1 MALYDMHSHILPD
14 FDDGAESVEDSL
26 ALIDSLVKQGV
37 TNICLTPHFYTNERS
52 LEDFVTERNSA
63 FNKFLPEIPEGV
75 NVVLGSE
82 VYVTPFLFN
91 NTNLNDI
98 TYGKSRYI
106 LTEFSYSSSFKNKTM
121 QQIYMLIENFR
132 VMPVIPHVER
142 YETLMNKPEIIEE
155 LKSMG
160 ILIQSNIG
168 NYTEKASFFRK
179 RKLLKFISGGL
190 IDILGS
196 DAHSFKH
203 NTPEV
208 FSEAYK
214 TISTKCGSH
223 SANLLME
230 NAERVFNAAI
240 KGESKISRN
249 KFYSDL
255 ID

>member
-1 MALYDMHSHILPD
+1 MHSHILPE
-14 FDDGAESVEDSL
+14 FDDGAESVDDSL

-37 TNICLTPHFYTNERS
+37 NNICLTPHFYTNERS
-52 LEDFVTERNSA
+52 LEDFVEERKIA
-63 FNKFLPEIPEGV
+63 FDKFSPHIPEDV
-75 NVVLGSE
+75 NIVLGAE

-106 LTEFSYSSSFKNKTM
+106 LTEFSYSASFKNKTM

-142 YETLMNKPEIIEE
+142 YETLMSKPEIIEE

-160 ILIQSNIG
+160 VLIQTNIS

-179 RKLLKFISGGL
+179 RKLLKYISGGL
-190 IDILGS
+190 IDLLGS

-203 NTPEV
+203 NSPE
-208 FSEAYK
+208 EYRETYR

-230 NAERVFNAAI
+230 NAERVFTAAVN
-240 KGESKISRN
+240 GETKLRRN
-249 KFYSDL
+249 NSYSDL
-255 ID
+255 IG